1 MQQVKKHKYYE
12 INFDDK
18 TKLVEIVWK
27 RSILILDIVDYKKVC
42 LEAYQHFFDLKPLYL
57 LQNTLQVVYPV
68 TEELQNWLTENITKK
83 IFIKLGIKKIAYLMP
98 KDYLSQ
104 IGIELLIEKANLQSP
119 NILRK
124 FFFDR
129 QEAIDWLL
137 KDYKKV

>member
-1 MQQVKKHKYYE
+1 MKEVVNQKYYA
-12 INFDDK
+12 INFDE
-18 TKLVEIVWK
+18 TTRLVEIIWK
-27 RSILILDIVDYKKVC
+27 RSILILDIKDYKEIC
-42 LEAYQHFFDLKPLYL
+42 LEAYQTFFDLKPLYL

-68 TEELQNWLTENITKK
+68 TEELQNWLTENIKK
-83 IFIKLGIKKIAYLMP
+83 KVFIKLGIKKIAYLMP

-119 NILRK
+119 GIKRK

-137 KDYKKV
+137 KDYKKI